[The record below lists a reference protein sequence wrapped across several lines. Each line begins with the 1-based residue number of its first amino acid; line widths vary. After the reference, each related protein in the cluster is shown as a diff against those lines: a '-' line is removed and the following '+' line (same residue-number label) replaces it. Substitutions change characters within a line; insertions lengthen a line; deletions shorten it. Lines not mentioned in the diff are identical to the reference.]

1 MRAPL
6 AAMVCSSNI
15 LLSAIK
21 DKKLLEILMP
31 IKTASKMLHLQ
42 VNDLLDSSLLL
53 YGKFVLNFT
62 EFNLK
67 EAVKEVV
74 DKPQLPNPKPE
85 FFKPRQDVWV
95 CHLF

>member
-6 AAMVCSSNI
+6 AAMVCSSNV
-15 LLSAIK
+15 LLTEIK

-53 YGKFVLNFT
+53 YGKFALNFT
-62 EFNLK
+62 EFNLL

-74 DKPQLPNPKPE
+74 DIVDYDNS
-85 FFKPRQDVWV
+85 RQNKMEI
-95 CHLF
+95 LFD

>member
-6 AAMVCSSNI
+6 AAMVCSSNV
-15 LLSAIK
+15 LLTEIK

-53 YGKFVLNFT
+53 YGKFALNFT
-62 EFNLK
+62 EFNLL

-74 DKPQLPNPKPE
+74 DIVDYENS
-85 FFKPRQDVWV
+85 RQNKMEI
-95 CHLF
+95 LFE

>member
-6 AAMVCSSNI
+6 AAIVYSSNI
-15 LLSAIK
+15 LLTAIK

-62 EFNLK
+62 EFNLL

-74 DKPQLPNPKPE
+74 DIVDYDNS
-85 FFKPRQDVWV
+85 RQNKMEI
-95 CHLF
+95 LFE

>member
-15 LLSAIK
+15 LLTEIK

-53 YGKFVLNFT
+53 HGKFDLNFT
-62 EFNLK
+62 EFNLL

-74 DKPQLPNPKPE
+74 DIVDYDNS
-85 FFKPRQDVWV
+85 RQNKMEI
-95 CHLF
+95 LFD

>member
-6 AAMVCSSNI
+6 AAMVCSSNV
-15 LLSAIK
+15 LLTEIK

-53 YGKFVLNFT
+53 YGKFALNFT
-62 EFNLK
+62 EFNLL

-74 DKPQLPNPKPE
+74 DIVDYDNS
-85 FFKPRQDVWV
+85 RQNKMEI
-95 CHLF
+95 LFE